1 MNEEYDVIVLG
12 TGLKECILSGLLSVK
27 GKKVL
32 HLDRNGY
39 YGAET
44 ASLNLTNLWG
54 MFRPGQEPPA
64 AFGHNRDWN
73 VDLIPKFIMANG
85 LLVKMLL
92 HTKVTRYLEWKTI
105 DCSYVMQH
113 SAGGMFSSAS
123 NKIHKVPSNESEAI
137 KSSLMGLFQKK
148 KLRNFYQY
156 LDKINVDDNATWE
169 GKDLNGMTMTD
180 LYAAFGLE
188 AQTIDFLGHA
198 VALHIEDAY
207 LSKPAI
213 DTCRKMVLYMESMGK
228 YGDSP
233 FLYPVYGLGGLP
245 ESFSRLCA
253 IHGGTYMLNTAVD
266 EIIYEEGKAVGV
278 RCGEESARAP
288 LVICDPSY
296 VAGQGKTKVTG
307 KVIRAICITNQP
319 IPNTNDASSSQII
332 IP

>member
-44 ASLNLTNLWG
+44 ASLNLTNLWN
-54 MFRPGQEPPA
+54 MFRPGQEPPQA
-64 AFGHNRDWN
+64 YGHNRDWN

-113 SAGGMFSSAS
+113 SSGGMFSSAA

-148 KLRNFYQY
+148 KCRNFYQY
-156 LDKINVDDNATWE
+156 MDRINVDDKTTWE
-169 GKDLNGMTMTD
+169 NKALDTMTGAE
-180 LYAAFGLE
+180 LFGTFGLDG
-188 AQTIDFLGHA
+188 QTTDFLGHA
-198 VALHIEDAY
+198 VALQIDDSY
-207 LSKPAI
+207 LEKPAI
-213 DTCRKMVLYMESMGK
+213 ELSRK
-228 YGDSP
+228 
-233 FLYPVYGLGGLP
+233 
-245 ESFSRLCA
+245 C
-253 IHGGTYMLNTAVD
+253 
-266 EIIYEEGKAVGV
+266 
-278 RCGEESARAP
+278 
-288 LVICDPSY
+288 
-296 VAGQGKTKVTG
+296 
-307 KVIRAICITNQP
+307 
-319 IPNTNDASSSQII
+319 
-332 IP
+332 